1 MPINYANCKKNMF
14 EMKKIALS
22 VKAVLLLSLPLAANA
37 GVKVVNGT
45 FNPSVGGEQ
54 TELLEDLIVYV
65 KNPSVSPSPIV
76 FNGNSDSTPVK
87 FDFKGNVTVDVS
99 HDSPSSAWS
108 AYGVLANS
116 SANGKVDLAFHK
128 ALTVNIINTTNIG
141 VGLCSGTLWPNGND
155 NGTTFALN
163 GPSTVNVRGNS
174 VLGAVAG
181 SMFGN
186 NSNPGGSLIFGSG
199 NKHVINVTS
208 DWTGGA
214 NTSKDE
220 DWAVGLLSY
229 DKGMVDIQGDMDV
242 SVNVKGMQITNHSGV
257 VEEWGDSAAGVYV
270 DRGSSLKTVA
280 GTRLNI
286 AVNADGQDIAGNN
299 QVPIHG
305 LIVGQHEA
313 AQGYSGQ
320 HSTVTLNGTTNVE
333 IGVASANNRNSNYCG
348 ISVLGGSVLN
358 ANDMVA
364 IVPSFGHGIDFS
376 TTENINLYGVVAG
389 TYLPGSTLR
398 SHTSNSGSAG
408 FWNGLIITA
417 PSGVNPALNRLIAI
431 YSNNTGWIGSVDGVS
446 VDNTSTGALVQIDG
460 QIKTENYG
468 VVRLS
473 LSGRDSYLSSFI
485 KSDDYGRMDGYVYV
499 NLSNGATWNVLE
511 NVAREVDDWWDNDSR
526 SYVYNVNLSS
536 GGAINLS
543 RPERYSNLFQDSD
556 YQSVE
561 IFRNLSGSDGR
572 MIFDLDLANEDHHKV
587 FTDQIVVDGTVSGSH
602 IVDINFIGG
611 GSSIGNKATDYSINW
626 LISQNAG
633 SMTLTNERGNNLYIG
648 SGMLN
653 YWALVFVPDGG
664 FDSLNDEAYR
674 VGLTNVGNGKGCWHL
689 IKTNSIPLT
698 PLLPPEVIENV
709 NMGTSSGQA
718 LTYLADLE
726 DLRKRLGEVRY
737 GAQDGGWVKVFTKK
751 DSVNTSGAA
760 GFQQET
766 NGFNIGVDR
775 LVKAD
780 ETQAWLLGGAFR
792 YSKSDQDG
800 LGVKSSTGKLYE
812 YSLKSYAT
820 WMSDNGSYAD
830 LVAQIGRYEQKLD
843 GLNNTGTA
851 SSHASYNTVG
861 YGLSAELGH
870 MFSFGDSVDDR
881 HWYNHFFVEP
891 QIQLSYFHVKGQD
904 YTTSTGLSVSQGNAN
919 FLTGRAGLVL
929 GKKFNYGT
937 VDDLDRRFFQVGLLG
952 GVKHEF
958 LGGDQTIS
966 YTGVDGGKASVRAG
980 DIAGTRFYYGV
991 NFDWQMTENFRL
1003 YAQANREEGDH
1014 YTKDFDVSIG
1024 GKLLF

>member
-1 MPINYANCKKNMF
+1 MLIVKKNMF

-45 FNPSVGGEQ
+45 FNPSVGGGEQ
-54 TELLEDLIVYV
+54 TELLEDLIVSV

-155 NGTTFALN
+155 NGTTVALN

-229 DKGMVDIQGDMDV
+229 DKGMVDIHGDMDV

-408 FWNGLIITA
+408 FWNGLIINA

-431 YSNNTGWIGSVDGVS
+431 YSNNTGWISSVDGVS

-460 QIKTENYG
+460 QIKAENYG

-511 NVAREVDDWWDNDSR
+511 NVAREVDDWWENDSR

-664 FDSLNDEAYR
+664 FDSLNDETYR
-674 VGLTNVGNGKGCWHL
+674 AGLTNVGNGKGCWHL

-718 LTYLADLE
+718 LAYLADLE

-937 VDDLDRRFFQVGLLG
+937 IDDLDRRFFQVGLLG

-1003 YAQANREEGDH
+1003 YAQASREEGDR
-1014 YTKDFDVSIG
+1014 YTKDYDISIG

>member
-1 MPINYANCKKNMF
+1 
-14 EMKKIALS
+14 MKKVALS
-22 VKAVLLLSLPLAANA
+22 VKAMLLLSLPLAANA

-45 FNPSVGGEQ
+45 FNPSEGQ
-54 TELLEDLIVYV
+54 TELLEDLIVSV
-65 KNPSVSPSPIV
+65 KNSSDSPSPIV

-87 FDFKGNVTVDVS
+87 FDFKGNVTVNLS

-116 SANGKVDLAFHK
+116 SANGKVDLTFHK

-141 VGLCSGTLWPNGND
+141 VGLCSGTLFPNGND
-155 NGTTFALN
+155 NGTTFTLN

-199 NKHVINVTS
+199 NKHVINVMS

-229 DKGMVDIQGDMDV
+229 DKGKVDIQGDMDV
-242 SVNVKGMQITNHSGV
+242 SVNVKGMQITDHSGV
-257 VEEWGDSAAGVYV
+257 AEEWGDSAAGIYV
-270 DRGSSLKTVA
+270 DRGSSLKTAA

-286 AVNADGQDIAGNN
+286 AVNADGKDITRNN

-313 AQGYSGQ
+313 AEGYSGR
-320 HSTVTLNGTTNVE
+320 HSKVTLNGTTNVE
-333 IGVASANNRNSNYCG
+333 IGVASVNDRNSNYSG

-358 ANDMVA
+358 ANDMVT
-364 IVPSFGHGIDFS
+364 ITPSLGQGIDFS
-376 TTENINLYGVVAG
+376 TAQNINLYGVVAG

-398 SHTSNSGSAG
+398 PHTSNSGSAG
-408 FWNGLIITA
+408 FWNGLIINA
-417 PSGVNPALNRLIAI
+417 PSGVNPALNRIVAI
-431 YSNNTGWIGSVDGVS
+431 YSNNTGWTSSVDGVW

-460 QIKTENYG
+460 QIKTEKYG

-485 KSDDYGRMDGYVYV
+485 KSDDYGSVDGYVYV

-536 GGAINLS
+536 GGTINLS
-543 RPERYSNLFQDSD
+543 RPERYSNFFQDSD

-602 IVDINFIGG
+602 IVDINFIGD

-674 VGLTNVGNGKGCWHL
+674 AGLTNVGNGKGCWHL

-718 LTYLADLE
+718 LAYLADLE

-861 YGLSAELGH
+861 YGVSAELGH

>member
-1 MPINYANCKKNMF
+1 
-14 EMKKIALS
+14 MKKIALS
-22 VKAVLLLSLPLAANA
+22 VKAVLLLSLPFAANA

-364 IVPSFGHGIDFS
+364 IIPSFGHGIDFS

-417 PSGVNPALNRLIAI
+417 PSGVNPALNRLVAI

>member
-1 MPINYANCKKNMF
+1 MF

-364 IVPSFGHGIDFS
+364 IIPSFGHGIDFS

-417 PSGVNPALNRLIAI
+417 PSDVNPALNRLIAI

-674 VGLTNVGNGKGCWHL
+674 AGLTNVGNGKGCWHL

>member
-1 MPINYANCKKNMF
+1 
-14 EMKKIALS
+14 MKKIALS

-364 IVPSFGHGIDFS
+364 IIPSFGHGIDFS

>member
-1 MPINYANCKKNMF
+1 MF

-270 DRGSSLKTVA
+270 DRGSSLKT

-364 IVPSFGHGIDFS
+364 IIPSFGHGIDFS

-674 VGLTNVGNGKGCWHL
+674 AGLTNVGNGKGCWHL

-1003 YAQANREEGDH
+1003 YAQVNREEGDH

>member
-1 MPINYANCKKNMF
+1 M
-14 EMKKIALS
+14 
-22 VKAVLLLSLPLAANA
+22 
-37 GVKVVNGT
+37 
-45 FNPSVGGEQ
+45 
-54 TELLEDLIVYV
+54 EDLIVSV

-364 IVPSFGHGIDFS
+364 IIPSFGHGIDFS

-536 GGAINLS
+536 GGVINLS

-851 SSHASYNTVG
+851 SSHGSYNTVG

>member
-1 MPINYANCKKNMF
+1 
-14 EMKKIALS
+14 MKKIALS

-364 IVPSFGHGIDFS
+364 IIPSFGHGIDFS

-602 IVDINFIGG
+602 LVDINFIGG

>member
-1 MPINYANCKKNMF
+1 MF
-14 EMKKIALS
+14 EMKKVALS
-22 VKAVLLLSLPLAANA
+22 VKAMLLLSLPLAANA

-45 FNPSVGGEQ
+45 FNPSVWGGGQ
-54 TELLEDLIVYV
+54 TELLEDLIVSV

-87 FDFKGNVTVDVS
+87 FDFKGNVTVDLS

-116 SANGKVDLAFHK
+116 SANGKVDLTFHK
-128 ALTVNIINTTNIG
+128 TLTVNVLNTTNIG

-229 DKGMVDIQGDMDV
+229 DKGKVDIQGDMDV

-257 VEEWGDSAAGVYV
+257 AEEWGDSAAGIYV
-270 DRGSSLKTVA
+270 DRGSSLKTAA

-286 AVNADGQDIAGNN
+286 AVNADGKDITRNN

-313 AQGYSGQ
+313 VQGYSGQ

-364 IVPSFGHGIDFS
+364 IIPSLGQGIDFS

-408 FWNGLIITA
+408 FWNGLIINA
-417 PSGVNPALNRLIAI
+417 PSGVNPALNRLVAI
-431 YSNNTGWIGSVDGVS
+431 YSNNTGWISSVDGVS

-536 GGAINLS
+536 GGTINLS
-543 RPERYSNLFQDSD
+543 RPERYSNFFQDSD

-572 MIFDLDLANEDHHKV
+572 MILDLDLANEDDGKV

-602 IVDINFIGG
+602 IVDINFIGD
-611 GSSIGNKATDYSINW
+611 GSSISNKATDYSINW

-674 VGLTNVGNGKGCWHL
+674 AGLTNVGNGKGCWHL

-698 PLLPPEVIENV
+698 PLLPPEVTENI

-718 LTYLADLE
+718 LAYLADLE

-766 NGFNIGVDR
+766 HGFNIGVDR

-792 YSKSDQDG
+792 YGKSDQDG
-800 LGVKSSTGKLYE
+800 IGIKSSTGKLYE

-843 GLNNTGTA
+843 GLNNTGTG

-881 HWYNHFFVEP
+881 RWYNHFFVEP
-891 QIQLSYFHVKGQD
+891 QIQLSYFHVNGQD

-929 GKKFNYGT
+929 GQKFNYGT
-937 VDDLDRRFFQVGLLG
+937 VDDLDRRYFQVGLLG

-966 YTGVDGGKASVRAG
+966 YTGVDGARASVHAG
-980 DIAGTRFYYGV
+980 DIDGTRFYYGV
-991 NFDWQMTENFRL
+991 NFDWQITENFRL

-1014 YTKDFDVSIG
+1014 YTKDYDVSFG

>member
-364 IVPSFGHGIDFS
+364 IIPSFGHGIDFS

>member
-1 MPINYANCKKNMF
+1 
-14 EMKKIALS
+14 MKKIALS
-22 VKAVLLLSLPLAANA
+22 VKAVLLLSLPLAADA

-364 IVPSFGHGIDFS
+364 IIPSFGHGIDFS

-417 PSGVNPALNRLIAI
+417 PSGVNPALNRLVAI

>member
-1 MPINYANCKKNMF
+1 
-14 EMKKIALS
+14 MKKIALS

-45 FNPSVGGEQ
+45 FNPSVGGGEQ

-364 IVPSFGHGIDFS
+364 IIPSFGHGIDFS

-674 VGLTNVGNGKGCWHL
+674 AGLTNVGNGKGCWHL

>member
-1 MPINYANCKKNMF
+1 
-14 EMKKIALS
+14 MKKIALS

-45 FNPSVGGEQ
+45 FNPSVGGGEQ

-364 IVPSFGHGIDFS
+364 IIPSFGHGIDFS

-417 PSGVNPALNRLIAI
+417 PSGVNPALNRLVAI

>member
-1 MPINYANCKKNMF
+1 
-14 EMKKIALS
+14 MKKIALS

-364 IVPSFGHGIDFS
+364 IIPSFGHGIDFS

-674 VGLTNVGNGKGCWHL
+674 AGLTNVGNGKGCWHL

-1003 YAQANREEGDH
+1003 YAQVNREEGDH

>member
-1 MPINYANCKKNMF
+1 MF

-45 FNPSVGGEQ
+45 FNPSVGGGEQ

-364 IVPSFGHGIDFS
+364 IIPSFGHGIDFS

-417 PSGVNPALNRLIAI
+417 PSGVNPALNRLVAI

>member
-1 MPINYANCKKNMF
+1 MLIIKNMF
-14 EMKKIALS
+14 EMKKVALS

-45 FNPSVGGEQ
+45 FNPSVGGGGQ
-54 TELLEDLIVYV
+54 TELLEDLIVSV

-76 FNGNSDSTPVK
+76 FNGSSDSTPVK

-116 SANGKVDLAFHK
+116 SANGKVDLTFHK

-141 VGLCSGTLWPNGND
+141 VGLCSGTLFPNGND
-155 NGTTFALN
+155 NGTTFTLN

-199 NKHVINVTS
+199 NKHVINVMS

-229 DKGMVDIQGDMDV
+229 DKGKVDIQGDMDV

-364 IVPSFGHGIDFS
+364 ITPSLGHGIDFS

-408 FWNGLIITA
+408 FWNGLIIDA

-431 YSNNTGWIGSVDGVS
+431 YSNNTGWISSVDGVS

-536 GGAINLS
+536 GGTINLS
-543 RPERYSNLFQDSD
+543 RPERYSNFFQDSD

-602 IVDINFIGG
+602 IVDINFIGD

-674 VGLTNVGNGKGCWHL
+674 AGLTNVGNGKGCWHL
-689 IKTNSIPLT
+689 ITTNSIPLT

-718 LTYLADLE
+718 LAYLADLE

-820 WMSDNGSYAD
+820 WMGDNGSYAD
-830 LVAQIGRYEQKLD
+830 LVAQIGRYDQKLD

-958 LGGDQTIS
+958 LGGGQTIS

-1014 YTKDFDVSIG
+1014 YTKDFDISLG

>member
-1 MPINYANCKKNMF
+1 MERLIR
-14 EMKKIALS
+14 
-22 VKAVLLLSLPLAANA
+22 VW
-37 GVKVVNGT
+37 G
-45 FNPSVGGEQ
+45 GGEQ

-364 IVPSFGHGIDFS
+364 IIPSFGHGIDFS

-485 KSDDYGRMDGYVYV
+485 KSDDYGRMDGYVYI

-952 GVKHEF
+952 SVKHEF

>member
-1 MPINYANCKKNMF
+1 MF

-186 NSNPGGSLIFGSG
+186 NSNPGGWLIFGSG

-364 IVPSFGHGIDFS
+364 IIPSFGHGIDFS

-674 VGLTNVGNGKGCWHL
+674 AGLTNVGNGKGCWHL

-698 PLLPPEVIENV
+698 PLLPSEVIENV

>member
-1 MPINYANCKKNMF
+1 MLIVKKNMF

-364 IVPSFGHGIDFS
+364 IIPSFGHGIDFS

>member
-1 MPINYANCKKNMF
+1 MF
-14 EMKKIALS
+14 EMKKKIALS

-270 DRGSSLKTVA
+270 DRGSSLKTIA

-364 IVPSFGHGIDFS
+364 IIPSFGHGIDFS

>member
-1 MPINYANCKKNMF
+1 MERLIR
-14 EMKKIALS
+14 
-22 VKAVLLLSLPLAANA
+22 V
-37 GVKVVNGT
+37 G
-45 FNPSVGGEQ
+45 GGEQ
-54 TELLEDLIVYV
+54 TELLEDLIVSV

-364 IVPSFGHGIDFS
+364 IIPSFGHGIDFS

-408 FWNGLIITA
+408 FWNGLIINA

-431 YSNNTGWIGSVDGVS
+431 YSNNTGWISSVDGVS

-536 GGAINLS
+536 GGTINLS
-543 RPERYSNLFQDSD
+543 RPERYSNFFQDSD

-602 IVDINFIGG
+602 IVDINFIGD

-674 VGLTNVGNGKGCWHL
+674 AGLTNVGNGKGCWHL

-718 LTYLADLE
+718 LAYLADLE

-766 NGFNIGVDR
+766 HGFNIGVDR

-820 WMSDNGSYAD
+820 WMGDNGSYAD
-830 LVAQIGRYEQKLD
+830 LVAQIGRYDQKLD

-1003 YAQANREEGDH
+1003 YAQANCEEGDH

>member
-1 MPINYANCKKNMF
+1 MPINYANYKKNMF

-364 IVPSFGHGIDFS
+364 IIPSFGHGIDFS

-417 PSGVNPALNRLIAI
+417 PSGVNPALNRLVAI

-543 RPERYSNLFQDSD
+543 RPEMYSNLFQDSD

>member
-1 MPINYANCKKNMF
+1 MLIIKNMF
-14 EMKKIALS
+14 EMKKVALS

-45 FNPSVGGEQ
+45 FNPSAGGGQ
-54 TELLEDLIVYV
+54 TELLEDLIVSV

-364 IVPSFGHGIDFS
+364 IIPSFGQGIDFS

-408 FWNGLIITA
+408 FWNGLIINA

-431 YSNNTGWIGSVDGVS
+431 YSNNTGWISSVDGVS

-536 GGAINLS
+536 GGTINLS
-543 RPERYSNLFQDSD
+543 RPERYSNFFQDSD

-602 IVDINFIGG
+602 IVDINFIGD

-674 VGLTNVGNGKGCWHL
+674 AGLTNVGNGKGCWHL

-718 LTYLADLE
+718 LAYLADLE

-766 NGFNIGVDR
+766 HGFNIGVDR

-800 LGVKSSTGKLYE
+800 IGIKSSTGKLYE

-843 GLNNTGTA
+843 GLNNTGTG

-881 HWYNHFFVEP
+881 RWYNHFFVEP

-929 GKKFNYGT
+929 GQKFNYGT
-937 VDDLDRRFFQVGLLG
+937 VDDLDRRYFQVGLLG

-991 NFDWQMTENFRL
+991 NFDWQITENFRL

-1014 YTKDFDVSIG
+1014 YTKDYDVSLG

>member
-1 MPINYANCKKNMF
+1 MLIIKNMF

-364 IVPSFGHGIDFS
+364 IIPSFGHGIDFS

>member
-1 MPINYANCKKNMF
+1 MF

-364 IVPSFGHGIDFS
+364 IIPSFGHGIDFS

>member
-1 MPINYANCKKNMF
+1 
-14 EMKKIALS
+14 MKKIALS

-229 DKGMVDIQGDMDV
+229 DKGKVDIRGDMDV

-364 IVPSFGHGIDFS
+364 IIPSFGHGIDFS

-417 PSGVNPALNRLIAI
+417 PSGVNPALNRLVAI

>member
-1 MPINYANCKKNMF
+1 MERLIR
-14 EMKKIALS
+14 
-22 VKAVLLLSLPLAANA
+22 VW
-37 GVKVVNGT
+37 G
-45 FNPSVGGEQ
+45 GGEQ

-364 IVPSFGHGIDFS
+364 IIPSFGHGIDFS

-417 PSGVNPALNRLIAI
+417 PSGVNPALNRLVAI

>member
-1 MPINYANCKKNMF
+1 M
-14 EMKKIALS
+14 
-22 VKAVLLLSLPLAANA
+22 
-37 GVKVVNGT
+37 
-45 FNPSVGGEQ
+45 
-54 TELLEDLIVYV
+54 
-65 KNPSVSPSPIV
+65 
-76 FNGNSDSTPVK
+76 
-87 FDFKGNVTVDVS
+87 
-99 HDSPSSAWS
+99 
-108 AYGVLANS
+108 ANS

-364 IVPSFGHGIDFS
+364 ILPSFGHGIDFS

-674 VGLTNVGNGKGCWHL
+674 AGLTNVGNGKGCWHL

>member
-1 MPINYANCKKNMF
+1 MPINYANYKKNMF

-364 IVPSFGHGIDFS
+364 IIPSFGHGIDFS

>member
-1 MPINYANCKKNMF
+1 MF
-14 EMKKIALS
+14 EMKKVALS
-22 VKAVLLLSLPLAANA
+22 VKAMLLLSLPLAANA

-45 FNPSVGGEQ
+45 FNPSEGQ
-54 TELLEDLIVYV
+54 TELLEDLIVSV
-65 KNPSVSPSPIV
+65 KNSSDSPSPIV

-87 FDFKGNVTVDVS
+87 FDFKGNVTVNLS

-116 SANGKVDLAFHK
+116 SANGKVDLTFHK

-141 VGLCSGTLWPNGND
+141 VGLCSGTLFPNGND
-155 NGTTFALN
+155 NGTTFTLN

-199 NKHVINVTS
+199 NKHVINVMS

-229 DKGMVDIQGDMDV
+229 DKGKVDIQGDMDV
-242 SVNVKGMQITNHSGV
+242 SVNVKGMQITDHSGV
-257 VEEWGDSAAGVYV
+257 AEEWGDSAAGIYV
-270 DRGSSLKTVA
+270 DRGSSLKTAA

-286 AVNADGQDIAGNN
+286 AVNADGKDITRNN

-313 AQGYSGQ
+313 AEGYSGR
-320 HSTVTLNGTTNVE
+320 HSKVTLNGTTNVE
-333 IGVASANNRNSNYCG
+333 IGVASVNDRNSNYSG

-358 ANDMVA
+358 ANDMVT
-364 IVPSFGHGIDFS
+364 ITPSLGQGIDFS
-376 TTENINLYGVVAG
+376 TAQNINLYGVVAG

-398 SHTSNSGSAG
+398 PHTSNSGSAG
-408 FWNGLIITA
+408 FWNGLIINA
-417 PSGVNPALNRLIAI
+417 PSGVNPALNRIVAI
-431 YSNNTGWIGSVDGVS
+431 YSNNTGWTSSVDGVW

-460 QIKTENYG
+460 QIKTEKYG

-485 KSDDYGRMDGYVYV
+485 KSDDYGSVDGYVYV

-536 GGAINLS
+536 GGTINLS
-543 RPERYSNLFQDSD
+543 RPERYSNFFQDSD

-602 IVDINFIGG
+602 IVDINFIGD

-674 VGLTNVGNGKGCWHL
+674 AGLTNVGNGKGCWHL

-718 LTYLADLE
+718 LAYLADLE

-861 YGLSAELGH
+861 YGVSAELGH

>member
-1 MPINYANCKKNMF
+1 M
-14 EMKKIALS
+14 
-22 VKAVLLLSLPLAANA
+22 
-37 GVKVVNGT
+37 
-45 FNPSVGGEQ
+45 
-54 TELLEDLIVYV
+54 EDLIVYV

-364 IVPSFGHGIDFS
+364 IIPSFGHGIDFS

-417 PSGVNPALNRLIAI
+417 PSGVNPALNRLVAI

-485 KSDDYGRMDGYVYV
+485 NSDDYGRMDGYVYV

>member
-1 MPINYANCKKNMF
+1 
-14 EMKKIALS
+14 MKKIALS

-364 IVPSFGHGIDFS
+364 IIPSFGHGIDFS

-417 PSGVNPALNRLIAI
+417 PSDVNPALNRLIAI

-674 VGLTNVGNGKGCWHL
+674 AGLTNVGNGKGCWHL

>member
-1 MPINYANCKKNMF
+1 MF

-364 IVPSFGHGIDFS
+364 IIPSFGHGIDFS

-674 VGLTNVGNGKGCWHL
+674 AGLTNVGNGKGCWHL

-1003 YAQANREEGDH
+1003 YAQVNREEGDH

>member
-1 MPINYANCKKNMF
+1 M
-14 EMKKIALS
+14 
-22 VKAVLLLSLPLAANA
+22 
-37 GVKVVNGT
+37 
-45 FNPSVGGEQ
+45 
-54 TELLEDLIVYV
+54 EDLIVYV

-364 IVPSFGHGIDFS
+364 IIPSFGHGIDFS

-417 PSGVNPALNRLIAI
+417 PSGVNPALNRLVAI

>member
-1 MPINYANCKKNMF
+1 MF

-45 FNPSVGGEQ
+45 FNPSVGGGEQ

-155 NGTTFALN
+155 NCTTFALN

-364 IVPSFGHGIDFS
+364 IIPSFGHGIDFS

-417 PSGVNPALNRLIAI
+417 PSGVNPALNRLVAI

-648 SGMLN
+648 FGMLN

>member
-1 MPINYANCKKNMF
+1 M
-14 EMKKIALS
+14 
-22 VKAVLLLSLPLAANA
+22 
-37 GVKVVNGT
+37 
-45 FNPSVGGEQ
+45 
-54 TELLEDLIVYV
+54 
-65 KNPSVSPSPIV
+65 
-76 FNGNSDSTPVK
+76 
-87 FDFKGNVTVDVS
+87 
-99 HDSPSSAWS
+99 
-108 AYGVLANS
+108 
-116 SANGKVDLAFHK
+116 
-128 ALTVNIINTTNIG
+128 
-141 VGLCSGTLWPNGND
+141 
-155 NGTTFALN
+155 
-163 GPSTVNVRGNS
+163 
-174 VLGAVAG
+174 
-181 SMFGN
+181 
-186 NSNPGGSLIFGSG
+186 
-199 NKHVINVTS
+199 S

-229 DKGMVDIQGDMDV
+229 DKGKVDIQGDMDV
-242 SVNVKGMQITNHSGV
+242 SVNVKGMQITDHSGV
-257 VEEWGDSAAGVYV
+257 AEEWGDSAAGIYV
-270 DRGSSLKTVA
+270 DRGSSLKTAA

-286 AVNADGQDIAGNN
+286 AVNADGKDITRNN

-313 AQGYSGQ
+313 AEGYSGR
-320 HSTVTLNGTTNVE
+320 HSKVTLNGTTNVE
-333 IGVASANNRNSNYCG
+333 IGVASVNDRNSNYSG

-358 ANDMVA
+358 ANDMVT
-364 IVPSFGHGIDFS
+364 ITPSLGQGIDFS
-376 TTENINLYGVVAG
+376 TAQNINLYGVVAG

-398 SHTSNSGSAG
+398 PHTSNSGSAG
-408 FWNGLIITA
+408 FWNGLIINA
-417 PSGVNPALNRLIAI
+417 PSGVNPALNRIVAI
-431 YSNNTGWIGSVDGVS
+431 YSNNTGWTSSVDGVW

-460 QIKTENYG
+460 QIKTEKYG

-485 KSDDYGRMDGYVYV
+485 KSDDYGSVDGYVYV

-536 GGAINLS
+536 GGTINLS
-543 RPERYSNLFQDSD
+543 RPERYSNFFQDSD

-602 IVDINFIGG
+602 IVDINFIGD

-674 VGLTNVGNGKGCWHL
+674 AGLTNVGNGKGCWHL

-718 LTYLADLE
+718 LAYLADLE

-760 GFQQET
+760 GLQQET

-891 QIQLSYFHVKGQD
+891 QIQLSYFHIKGQD

-937 VDDLDRRFFQVGLLG
+937 VDDLDRRFFQIGLLG